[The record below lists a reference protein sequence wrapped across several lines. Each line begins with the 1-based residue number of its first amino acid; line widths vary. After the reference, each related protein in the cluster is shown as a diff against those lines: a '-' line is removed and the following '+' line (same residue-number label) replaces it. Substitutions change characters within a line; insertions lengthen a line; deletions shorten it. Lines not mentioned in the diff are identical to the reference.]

1 MVLNNEK
8 SRSDILEVI
17 SYIMW
22 SISIWYLGYF
32 QCSGAEN
39 INASYRVAVWF
50 YMLSAF
56 LFYKDSYRE
65 VTKEI
70 IKSAIILTAT
80 NIMQFSLVGNGD
92 VNNLVKLIV
101 AQVLYQILAYVF
113 VYIIK
118 KSKELHGRYTLFL
131 QTIFMFV
138 LGILLFIFNLSIM
151 ASLVCAAS
159 VDLLIGYSFFKK
171 LSIEKANKEEEKKQ
185 IEKKEKRDL
194 YEVKRLKEIENKY
207 NIIKEDQKKKEIK
220 DKLLQNKKRRK
231 RTKKL
236 ASQ

>member
-1 MVLNNEK
+1 MLNNEK

-39 INASYRVAVWF
+39 INEGYRVAIWF

-80 NIMQFSLVGNGD
+80 NIMQFSLAANGN

-101 AQVLYQILAYVF
+101 AQVLYQLLAYGF
-113 VYIIK
+113 VWFIK
-118 KSKELHGRYTLFL
+118 KSKEVHGRYTLWL

-138 LGILLFIFNLSIM
+138 LGILLFIFNVDI
-151 ASLVCAAS
+151 AVSLVCT
-159 VDLLIGYSFFKK
+159 VCLNLLIGWHFFIKWN
-171 LSIEKANKEEEKKQ
+171 IEKANMDKEKKQ
-185 IEKKEKRDL
+185 IEKEEKKEHD
-194 YEVKRLKEIENKY
+194 EIKRLKEIEKKY
-207 NIIKEDQKKKEIK
+207 NSLIEEQKKQERK

-231 RTKKL
+231 RGNKN
-236 ASQ
+236 